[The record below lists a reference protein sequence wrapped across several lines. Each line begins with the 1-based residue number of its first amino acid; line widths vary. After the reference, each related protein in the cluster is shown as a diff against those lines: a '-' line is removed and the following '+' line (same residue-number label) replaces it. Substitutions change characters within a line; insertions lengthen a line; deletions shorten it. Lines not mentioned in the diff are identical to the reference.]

1 MSRAV
6 KIILILLLVI
16 GLVLVRTYAAALF
29 YDPLINFFK
38 GNYISEVIPEIN
50 FSKLL
55 ISTSLRFWLNTT
67 ISLAILWVLFRK
79 KDIIKLSLALYSIA
93 FIVLLLL
100 FYLILGAVE
109 NPSHMLLFYVR
120 RFLIQPIFLLLL
132 IPAFYF
138 QRKAK

>member
-1 MSRAV
+1 MSRGV

-16 GLVLVRTYAAALF
+16 GLVLVRTYAATLF

-38 GNYISEVIPEIN
+38 GNYISEVIPDLN

-55 ISTSLRFWLNTT
+55 ISTSLRFWINTS
-67 ISLAILWVLFRK
+67 ISLAILWVLFGK
-79 KDIIKLSLALYSIA
+79 KDIIKLSLVLYSIA

-100 FYLILGAVE
+100 FYLILGVFE